1 MILMTYLKKQKTKT
15 TTTTT
20 KEYFT
25 IHNELNKSMM
35 KLISYGGK
43 RQKKIN

>member
-15 TTTTT
+15 TTTT
-20 KEYFT
+20 KGYFT

>member
-1 MILMTYLKKQKTKT
+1 MILMTYLKKQKTK
-15 TTTTT
+15 T